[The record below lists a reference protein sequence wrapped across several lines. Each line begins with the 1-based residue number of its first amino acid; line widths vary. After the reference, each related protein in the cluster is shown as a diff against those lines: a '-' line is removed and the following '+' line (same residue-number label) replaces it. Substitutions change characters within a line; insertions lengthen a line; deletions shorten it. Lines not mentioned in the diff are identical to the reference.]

1 MCFECFTEVPRS
13 DWSDHLTQHAFG
25 LSVFEKY
32 DGRGGR
38 ATFPSVRQRDPYRV
52 RSEPIKCPIQPI
64 NPPSRP
70 LRRAQGNITSTS
82 RNAFAFANPDIPES
96 VWNAGDSSQERK
108 KSIEDL
114 RKKECHYGK
123 PGQLGVR
130 RFFRKRWAK
139 VMLIR
144 KKMAAL
150 GPFAFEEKMPQR
162 IIDILEKDGK
172 PRVYHPRG
180 TIGRMKEALSG
191 EEGNWAYGLVPVIG
205 QLLNKNRY
213 TEYAYLC
220 DPAVVHIYKLEK
232 EGGFCGYRNTQM
244 FASYL
249 VAKKI
254 PGYEGFGGHIPSIFE
269 LQDHIEDAW
278 DHGWNANGRIE
289 TGGIRG
295 SRKYIGT
302 PEVEAMM
309 YHLNV
314 E

>member
-1 MCFECFTEVPRS
+1 MCFVCFTEVPKT

-25 LSVFEKY
+25 VNAVEKY

-38 ATFPSVRQRDPYRV
+38 AAIPSVRQRNPSPS
-52 RSEPIKCPIQPI
+52 RSEPIKLLFQPI
-64 NPPSRP
+64 NPETRQLGGTRASIASI
-70 LRRAQGNITSTS
+70 RRD
-82 RNAFAFANPDIPES
+82 AFAFANPDNPES

-123 PGQLGVR
+123 PGQLGVCR
-130 RFFRKRWAK
+130 CLRKRWAK
-139 VMLIR
+139 IMLIR

-172 PRVYHPRG
+172 PRIYHPRG

-213 TEYAYLC
+213 TEYVYLC
-220 DPAVVHIYKLEK
+220 DPAVVHIHKLEK

-254 PGYEGFGGHIPSIFE
+254 PGYEGFGGRIPSIFE